1 MTQSVLPASVVAELV
16 AAARGYLRMPNGV
29 EGALLARLA
38 AAAVGLGERFLG
50 QAMFVRLCEDVLPVS
65 TAWQRLRVAPVVAIQ
80 GVMALPIATNGWSAT
95 PTGAPSVLAVGGY
108 AIDIDAGGDG
118 WVRVAAANGAG
129 RVAVSYTAGLA
140 DGWAALPEP
149 IAQGCVALVAHLFE
163 HRDGVAMPPAAVA
176 ALWRPFRR
184 MQLAEAVR

>member
-1 MTQSVLPASVVAELV
+1 MTQSALPASVVAELV
-16 AAARGYLRMPNGV
+16 AAARGYLRMPDGV

-38 AAAVGLGERFLG
+38 TAAVGLGERFLG
-50 QAMFVRLCEDVLPVS
+50 QSMFVRGHEDVLPVS
-65 TAWQRLRVAPVVAIQ
+65 TAWQRLRAAPVIAIQ
-80 GVMALPIATNGWSAT
+80 GVIALPIG
-95 PTGAPSVLAVGGY
+95 GMPSVLAVGGY
-108 AIDIDAGGDG
+108 ALDIDAGGDG
-118 WVRVAAANGAG
+118 WVRVAAADGAG

-184 MQLAEAVR
+184 LQLMGAAR